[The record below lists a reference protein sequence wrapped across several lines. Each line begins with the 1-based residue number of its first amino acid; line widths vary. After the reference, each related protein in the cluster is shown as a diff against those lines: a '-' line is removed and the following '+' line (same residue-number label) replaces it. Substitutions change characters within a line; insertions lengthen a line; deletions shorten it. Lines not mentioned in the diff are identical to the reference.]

1 MVRRQVIR
9 APFPYLKVVT
19 KHLLEFKDVV
29 AGYVSL
35 SDALL
40 PPIDQLLPVLSGEP
54 TAHSD
59 VAGSQHDI
67 TLHGFIFRAKHT

>member
-1 MVRRQVIR
+1 MVRRQVICV
-9 APFPYLKVVT
+9 PFSDFKIVT
-19 KHLLEFKDVV
+19 KHLLEFEDVV

-40 PPIDQLLPVLSGEP
+40 PPIDQLLPVLSGES
-54 TAHSD
+54 TAHRY

>member
-1 MVRRQVIR
+1 MVRRQVVR
-9 APFPYLKVVT
+9 MPFPYLKVVT

-29 AGYVSL
+29 AGYFSL

-40 PPIDQLLPVLSGEP
+40 PPIDKLLPVLCGET

-59 VAGSQHDI
+59 VAGSQNDI

>member
-1 MVRRQVIR
+1 MVRWQVIR
-9 APFPYLKVVT
+9 VPFPYLKVVT

-29 AGYVSL
+29 VGYVSL

-40 PPIDQLLPVLSGEP
+40 PPIDQLLPVLSGKP